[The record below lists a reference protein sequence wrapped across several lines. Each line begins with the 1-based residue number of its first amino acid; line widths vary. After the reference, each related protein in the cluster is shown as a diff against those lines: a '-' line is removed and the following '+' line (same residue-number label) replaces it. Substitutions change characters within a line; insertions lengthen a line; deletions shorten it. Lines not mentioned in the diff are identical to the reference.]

1 MISTILGWNWYLLM
15 HFSTGSKVSSETW
28 FILYGFSFISKFET
42 VLLKKVFSSSAIFW
56 SFCSNPLFS
65 TSFMLGPMFPFF
77 QKMVS
82 QSSKKAYYRLKKR
95 DLRCWKSFLF
105 LFNKGNCNSF
115 FISYKTLR
123 MICLLFKV
131 NLFQVKP
138 PHYGFP

>member
-1 MISTILGWNWYLLM
+1 MDEIDTYWCIFLLGLKYHLKLDLYYMDFHLFLSLKQCFWRKCLVHQQFFD
-15 HFSTGSKVSSETW
+15 HFVATR
-28 FILYGFSFISKFET
+28 
-42 VLLKKVFSSSAIFW
+42 
-56 SFCSNPLFS
+56 
-65 TSFMLGPMFPFF
+65 FF
-77 QKMVS
+77 QLVLCLVQCFLSFRKMVS